1 MAKRILLVDD
11 SPILQ
16 VAVSEALAGAGYE
29 VAVRGTFEE
38 LMEKGVSGYDLIL
51 MDVQMPEL
59 FGDDVASVL
68 RHERGVATP
77 IYLFSSLA
85 PAALEDLVR
94 AAKVDGYIAKDE
106 GIAAL
111 VARVRSILGD
121 RGG

>member
-16 VAVSEALAGAGYE
+16 VAASEALAGAGYE

-38 LMEKGVSGYDLIL
+38 MIEKGVSGYDLIL
-51 MDVQMPEL
+51 LDVQMPEL

-68 RHERGVATP
+68 RHERGVTTP
-77 IYLFSSLA
+77 IYLFSSLS

-94 AAKVDGYIAKDE
+94 VAKVDGYIAKDE

>member
-16 VAVSEALAGAGYE
+16 VAASEALAGAGYE

-38 LMEKGVSGYDLIL
+38 MLEQGVTGYDLIL
-51 MDVQMPEL
+51 IDVQMPEL
-59 FGDDVASVL
+59 FGDDVAAVL
-68 RHERGVATP
+68 RHERGVTTP

-85 PAALEDLVR
+85 PAALAELAR
-94 AAKVDGYIAKDE
+94 AAKVDGYIAKDH

-111 VARVRSILGD
+111 VARVRAILDG
-121 RGG
+121 RS